1 MSVAL
6 RVNVSQLWWHR
17 LVCVLQ
23 PETLEQIHVA
33 DNNLLLL
40 AICFYYCSCY
50 SIAMQCH
57 HTTSLVQIDR
67 RLIAEKIPNCWI
79 SYMDAVPPLSASV
92 CWSLSAYTSYV
103 LGLIIILPRFFK
115 QLSFSMLSAEC
126 YVMFDCLFLNLYDL
140 CVWPFSSFSVL
151 FFKFPLTCRL
161 CWLNSIHV

>member
-79 SYMDAVPPLSASV
+79 SYMDAVPPLSVSI
-92 CWSLSAYTSYV
+92 WSLSLSAYTSYV

-151 FFKFPLTCRL
+151 FFYSR
-161 CWLNSIHV
+161 